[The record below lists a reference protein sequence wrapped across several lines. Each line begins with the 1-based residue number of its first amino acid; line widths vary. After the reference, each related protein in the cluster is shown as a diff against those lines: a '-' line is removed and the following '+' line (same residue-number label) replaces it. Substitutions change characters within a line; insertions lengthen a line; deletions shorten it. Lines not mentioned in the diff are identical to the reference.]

1 MNAQVSDSDLLE
13 VAHARGEGD
22 ETPGMVHTANGV
34 TRAYLEELFTAHAGE
49 PGEWP
54 RAAALGTE
62 WHQAGGEMSAL
73 ARVATRLGRDLE
85 GAMEERGELDS
96 AARRRLRIV
105 SDEAVSRALE
115 AFCQAQKSRRDRWLS
130 YFAHEMRNSLNTLVN
145 AHWILRNGEGK
156 NTGKVSD
163 MAERAVRKLE
173 AYVKEFRELD
183 SQAQKPAPGRP
194 DLI

>member
-1 MNAQVSDSDLLE
+1 
-13 VAHARGEGD
+13 
-22 ETPGMVHTANGV
+22 
-34 TRAYLEELFTAHAGE
+34 
-49 PGEWP
+49 
-54 RAAALGTE
+54 
-62 WHQAGGEMSAL
+62 
-73 ARVATRLGRDLE
+73 
-85 GAMEERGELDS
+85 MEERGELDS
-96 AARRRLRIV
+96 AARRRLRIL
-105 SDEAVSRALE
+105 SDEAVARALE

-156 NTGKVSD
+156 NTAKVSD

-183 SQAQKPAPGRP
+183 AQAQKPAPGRP

>member
-1 MNAQVSDSDLLE
+1 MNAQVSEGDLLE
-13 VAHARGEGD
+13 VAQARGQGD
-22 ETPGMVHTANGV
+22 ETPGMVQTADGV
-34 TRAYLEELFTAHAGE
+34 TRAYLEELFAAHSGE

-62 WHQAGGEMSAL
+62 WHVAGGEMTAL

-96 AARRRLRIV
+96 AARRRLRIL
-105 SDEAVSRALE
+105 SDEAVARALE

-130 YFAHEMRNSLNTLVN
+130 YFAHEMRNALNTLVN

-156 NTGKVSD
+156 NTAKVSD

-173 AYVKEFRELD
+173 NYVKEFRELET
-183 SQAQKPAPGRP
+183 QVQKPAPGRP
-194 DLI
+194 DLV

>member
-1 MNAQVSDSDLLE
+1 MNAQVSEGDLLE
-13 VAHARGEGD
+13 VALARGQGD
-22 ETPGMVHTANGV
+22 ETPGMVRTADGV
-34 TRAYLEELFTAHAGE
+34 TRAYLEELFAAHVGE

-54 RAAALGTE
+54 RAAALGAE
-62 WHQAGGEMSAL
+62 WHLAGGEMSAL
-73 ARVATRLGRDLE
+73 VRVTTALGRGLE
-85 GAMEERGELDS
+85 GTLEERGELDDV
-96 AARRRLRIV
+96 ARRKLRLL
-105 SDEAVSRALE
+105 SDEAVARTLE

-156 NTGKVSD
+156 NTAKVSD

-183 SQAQKPAPGRP
+183 AAAQKPAPGRP

>member
-1 MNAQVSDSDLLE
+1 A
-13 VAHARGEGD
+13 
-22 ETPGMVHTANGV
+22 
-34 TRAYLEELFTAHAGE
+34 RAYLEELFTAHVAE

-62 WHQAGGEMSAL
+62 WHLAGGEMSAL
-73 ARVATRLGRDLE
+73 VRVTTGLGRGLE
-85 GAMEERGELDS
+85 GALEERGELDDV
-96 AARRRLRIV
+96 ARRKLRLLA
-105 SDEAVSRALE
+105 DEAVARALE
-115 AFCQAQKSRRDRWLS
+115 AFCQAQKSPRDRWLS
-130 YFAHEMRNSLNTLVN
+130 YSAHEMRNSLNTLVN

-156 NTGKVSD
+156 NTSKVSD

-183 SQAQKPAPGRP
+183 TQAQKPAPGRP